1 MTPGAEIE
9 PGPHWWK
16 ASALTT
22 RPTLPPSKQVS
33 QIDYMLESQID
44 YMLES
49 FCVGEMFGHH
59 TYIHTVPP
67 ETMGPFAE
75 ILPWSNRG
83 FDLQFHLGKTV

>member
-1 MTPGAEIE
+1 ME
-9 PGPHWWK
+9 HLCFMRYFSK
-16 ASALTT
+16 YSANNL
-22 RPTLPPSKQVS
+22 SKQV
-33 QIDYMLESQID
+33 SQID

-75 ILPWSNRG
+75 ILPRSNRG